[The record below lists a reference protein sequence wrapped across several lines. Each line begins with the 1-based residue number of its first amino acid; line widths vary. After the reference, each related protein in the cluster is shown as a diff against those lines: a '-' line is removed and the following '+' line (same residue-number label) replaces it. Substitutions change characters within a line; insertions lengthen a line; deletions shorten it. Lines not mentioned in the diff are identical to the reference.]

1 MVGHIWM
8 CMYVKVGGDHSQ
20 SIYHNRRLLKT
31 QCLFLQLVVLH
42 VYGNQPKLF
51 WVRMLWI
58 LSALLVPA
66 AKVWEGCAYCC
77 DHGYIAMSLT
87 LALALI
93 TVRAGH
99 ACPLEW
105 NEFRCVYITLWVLDR
120 AVWLPAAILQWIL
133 SAVAHC
139 ASTGYKMGGTRKE
152 SSVNVMLAPAY
163 VIYPH
168 HVASIQV
175 LFALAIIH
183 RSRSSVKIFNVKA
196 YKYSWEWSWVDVGSV
211 GSNQITY

>member
-66 AKVWEGCAYCC
+66 AKVWEGYAYCC

-93 TVRAGH
+93 TVRAGRGPGGGGGGGVGGKDNSVWMH
-99 ACPLEW
+99 FRPC
-105 NEFRCVYITLWVLDR
+105 NEVCNAQVMSVMYVESTTVYD
-120 AVWLPAAILQWIL
+120 
-133 SAVAHC
+133 
-139 ASTGYKMGGTRKE
+139 
-152 SSVNVMLAPAY
+152 SV
-163 VIYPH
+163 
-168 HVASIQV
+168 
-175 LFALAIIH
+175 
-183 RSRSSVKIFNVKA
+183 R
-196 YKYSWEWSWVDVGSV
+196 
-211 GSNQITY
+211 